1 MLVGLDLGGTHIDGA
16 VIDDGAVIRTI
27 KREVDPDDLF
37 STIWTTLSDL
47 LMPFDTGGIERLT
60 LSTTISTNA
69 IVEHKIDPVGLIVA
83 CGPGITHD
91 FSSISPAVFH
101 IRGSIDHRGVIT
113 EPVDRDEVTSVI
125 KKIKEAG
132 LGHCAVVTK
141 FSTRN
146 VEMETSVASLLERK
160 ISHVTMGHRMSG
172 RLNFPRRV
180 NTACL
185 NEAVFS
191 IFGRFARY
199 SREVMARM
207 ELNVPLTI
215 LKADGGMTDL
225 PTAQEHPVETILSGP
240 AASLSGILSLSKI
253 REDAILLDIGGT
265 TTDIF
270 FLADGVP
277 LFAPDGAVISD
288 YRTLVRAVYSVSIG
302 LGGDSRVKLVDGKIH
317 IGPEREGKA
326 YAYGGPA
333 VTATDAMIV
342 LGLVENTDDR
352 QLSRA
357 CTAVASVEGSSEIC
371 VEQTAASIL
380 TQMALTI
387 KETTDRLLENINEQP
402 VYTIKELLH
411 NKKLDPKSI
420 HIIGGPAKAL
430 GPYLEEVYSLECHVP
445 PFFDIGNA
453 IGAAISTVTKELTLT
468 ANGAVGILSVPE
480 IGLTERISA
489 EYSLDQAKRRLFEL
503 FDEIYHIKEPD
514 CEIVEDSC
522 YTMVRGFSRAGKN
535 IRLKAQV
542 KPRMIH
548 VIKEVGEDEI

>member
-16 VIDDGAVIRTI
+16 VIDDGAVLKTI

-47 LMPFDTGGIERLT
+47 LMPFDTKDIDRIT

-69 IVEHKIDPVGLIVA
+69 IVEQKIDPVGLIVA

-91 FSSISPAVFH
+91 FSAISPTVFH
-101 IRGSIDHRGVIT
+101 ISGSIDHRGIIT
-113 EPVDRDEVTSVI
+113 DPIDQEQIESVS
-125 KKIKEAG
+125 KKIVNEG
-132 LGHCAVVTK
+132 LDHCAVVTK

-146 VEMETSVASLLERK
+146 VEMETRMADYLEGK
-160 ISHVTMGHRMSG
+160 VSHVTMGHRMSG

-180 NTACL
+180 NTTYL
-185 NEAVFS
+185 NEAVYSVFNN
-191 IFGRFARY
+191 FADKSSAAMSKMR
-199 SREVMARM
+199 
-207 ELNVPLTI
+207 LDVPLNI
-215 LKADGGMTDL
+215 LKADGGMMDL

-302 LGGDSRVKLVDGKIH
+302 LGGDSRVKLVDDKIH
-317 IGPEREGKA
+317 IGPEREGKP

-342 LGLVENTDDR
+342 LGLIENTDEDQR
-352 QLSRA
+352 ERA
-357 CTAVASVEGSSEIC
+357 VRALTEIKGAFA
-371 VEQTAASIL
+371 VEQTALSIL
-380 TQMALTI
+380 TQMARTI
-387 KETTDRLLENINEQP
+387 KETTDRLLRNINERP

-411 NKKLDPKSI
+411 EKKLDPRSI

-430 GPYLEEVYSLECHVP
+430 APYLEEVYSLECHVP

-453 IGAAISTVTKELTLT
+453 VGAALSNVTKELTLT
-468 ANGAVGILSVPE
+468 ANCAVGILSVPE
-480 IGLTERISA
+480 IGLTEGIT
-489 EYSLDQAKRRLFEL
+489 EEFSLAQAKARLFEL
-503 FDEIYHIKEPD
+503 FNEIYHIKEQD
-514 CEIVEDSC
+514 CEIVEESC
-522 YTMVRGFSRAGKN
+522 YTMVRGFSSAGKN

-548 VIKEVGEDEI
+548 VMKEI